1 MSSASQVYFAKVQN
15 LQVSA
20 QPTSVLSH
28 TTMASA
34 HRTSASPNKSLS
46 FATPQRFKLTATK
59 GNLTYETVENPAP
72 GQTYF
77 NAP

>member
-1 MSSASQVYFAKVQN
+1 
-15 LQVSA
+15 
-20 QPTSVLSH
+20 
-28 TTMASA
+28 MASA